1 MKKIQILALA
11 AVVVALV
18 ATGCKKET
26 PLEKAVSETK
36 DAAASATDAA
46 KNAASSVTDA
56 AKSAADSAAAEAKTL
71 ADKAKEVG
79 AKAVAAAT
87 SEGQTLIDK
96 AKALVGEGKFQ
107 EALGSL
113 NGLSGL
119 SLTEVQQK
127 AVDSLK
133 TTIQEAI
140 SKKTLTDGAAAVGNM
155 LKK

>member
-1 MKKIQILALA
+1 MKKIQLLTLVAIT
-11 AVVVALV
+11 ALV
-18 ATGCKKET
+18 VIGCKKET
-26 PLEKAVSETK
+26 PLEKAVNETK
-36 DAAASATDAA
+36 DAAA
-46 KNAASSVTDA
+46 SVTDA
-56 AKSAADSAAAEAKTL
+56 AKSAASSVADAAKSVADSAAAEAKTL

-107 EALGSL
+107 EALTSL

-119 SLTEVQQK
+119 SLTEAQQK

-140 SKKTLTDGAAAVGNM
+140 SKKTLTDGAAAVGDM